1 MTPSERRESAI
12 LKARE
17 RWDTAPTHIKVMAAA
32 LVGPLLEA
40 LEAIND
46 ELNER
51 NGEGVRHE

>member
-1 MTPSERRESAI
+1 
-12 LKARE
+12 
-17 RWDTAPTHIKVMAAA
+17 MAAA